1 MLTTSSFKTA
11 SQLSSKV
18 SISNANRSF
27 CSSVSF
33 STHLALSN
41 LGATAAA
48 GTDSGADLDASKMGA
63 VGEVVEVVLFC
74 ELSKAA
80 VGGEEEM
87 VEEAVEAAAAAGFG
101 VEGEEKKEVMEALAF
116 GFFAVEVAMSAA
128 LRLRGV
134 VILLIESNFWKEIRV
149 PEFFSKK
156 VLSGC
161 SDVKPVASQER
172 ARTTLVSLT
181 QLDFPT
187 CRLPGL
193 EPKHML
199 RRRGRERM

>member
-1 MLTTSSFKTA
+1 MRARKSLLTTSSFKTA

-41 LGATAAA
+41 LGAAAAA
-48 GTDSGADLDASKMGA
+48 GTDSGAVLDASKMGA

-74 ELSKAA
+74 ELSTVA

-149 PEFFSKK
+149 PEFCQA
-156 VLSGC
+156 V
-161 SDVKPVASQER
+161 V
-172 ARTTLVSLT
+172 T
-181 QLDFPT
+181 
-187 CRLPGL
+187 
-193 EPKHML
+193 
-199 RRRGRERM
+199 

>member
-1 MLTTSSFKTA
+1 M
-11 SQLSSKV
+11 V
-18 SISNANRSF
+18 
-27 CSSVSF
+27 
-33 STHLALSN
+33 
-41 LGATAAA
+41 
-48 GTDSGADLDASKMGA
+48 A

-74 ELSKAA
+74 ELSAVA

-156 VLSGC
+156 VLSGY
-161 SDVKPVASQER
+161 SDVKPGASQER
-172 ARTTLVSLT
+172 ASAALVSLK

-193 EPKHML
+193 EPKHL
-199 RRRGRERM
+199 FLPIWLLTRTSDSSHLYEAHAT